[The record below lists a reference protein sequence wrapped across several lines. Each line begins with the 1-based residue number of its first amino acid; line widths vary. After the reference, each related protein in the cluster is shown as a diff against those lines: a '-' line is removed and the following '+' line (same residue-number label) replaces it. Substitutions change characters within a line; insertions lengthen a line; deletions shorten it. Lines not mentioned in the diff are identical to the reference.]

1 MTHLPNNLQ
10 IINYAHEDDNDEI
23 NFPIG
28 GPSDMPGY

>member
-1 MTHLPNNLQ
+1 MIHLPINLT
-10 IINYAHEDDNDEI
+10 NFNSYEDDNDEI